1 MEPKSRR
8 AHGTAA
14 TVADVAVRAAC
25 SPMTVSRVMN
35 GAGNVRDSTRD
46 KVLKAA
52 AELNY
57 SPNLAARSLAASGQS
72 SIGLLYSNPSPA
84 YLSRFLLGCLEEA
97 RSNHVQLI
105 VEDCGVG
112 QEKEEAGLRELIA
125 TGVDGIIL
133 SPPLCDRNYILDI
146 LASSN
151 IPAVAVANWQPD
163 RALSVVRID
172 DNKAAAE
179 MTKFIIE
186 QGHRSI
192 GFIVGHSEQKAS
204 QERLDGFK
212 AALQEANITFDPSLI
227 IQGDFTYRS
236 GLAAA
241 EILLTRDDAPT
252 AIFASNDDMAAA
264 TIAMAHRLHIDVPD
278 ALTVC
283 GFDNTDIAQ
292 SIWPELT
299 TIDQPVAAMS
309 KEAIR
314 MLIDQMRSGRTGIS
328 ENLEQR
334 IFDFKLITR
343 GSHAS
348 IGS

>member
-1 MEPKSRR
+1 MESKNRR

-14 TVADVAVRAAC
+14 TVADVAARAGC

-35 GAGNVRDSTRD
+35 SAGNVRESTRD
-46 KVLKAA
+46 KVRKAA

-112 QEKEEAGLRELIA
+112 QDKEEAGLRDLIA

-133 SPPLCDRNYILDI
+133 SPPLCDRSYILDI
-146 LASSN
+146 LATSN
-151 IPAVAVANWQPD
+151 VPAVAVANWQPD
-163 RALSVVRID
+163 RGLSVVRID
-172 DNKAAAE
+172 DSKAADE
-179 MTKFIIE
+179 MTRFIVGL
-186 QGHRSI
+186 GHKNI
-192 GFIVGHSEQKAS
+192 GFIIGNIEHKAS
-204 QERLDGFK
+204 QERLAGFK
-212 AALQEANITFDPSLI
+212 AALQKSNIRFDPSLV

-241 EILLTRDDAPT
+241 EVLLTRDDVPT

-264 TIAMAHRLHIDVPD
+264 TIAMAHRLHIDVPS

-299 TIDQPVAAMS
+299 TIDQPIAAMS

-314 MLIDQMRSGRTGIS
+314 MLIDQMRSGRTGAS

-334 IFDFKLITR
+334 IFDYHLITR
-343 GSHAS
+343 GSHATVES
-348 IGS
+348 